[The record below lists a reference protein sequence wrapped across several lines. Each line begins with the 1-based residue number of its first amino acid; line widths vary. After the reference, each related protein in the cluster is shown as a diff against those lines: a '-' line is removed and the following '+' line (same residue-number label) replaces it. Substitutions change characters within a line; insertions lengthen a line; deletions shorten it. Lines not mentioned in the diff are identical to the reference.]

1 LGPSLFNQASLD
13 TFLLEHDGERAGDFR
28 PLRFLPRHKTVVLDL
43 VSSKSACPEDQDAL
57 LRRIDVAA
65 HVVMLDQL
73 GLSSQ
78 CGFASVAGGNA

>member
-1 LGPSLFNQASLD
+1 
-13 TFLLEHDGERAGDFR
+13 
-28 PLRFLPRHKTVVLDL
+28 VLDL

-57 LRRIDVAA
+57 LRRIDLAA